1 MFCGTMFTECLCD
14 VLGAEPLLGPPSNLH
29 HAAPGK
35 NKISLSP
42 WLSPLRAL
50 LVVIELKHLSTTF
63 LQTQCRR
70 IVVTE
75 GDTFSGGFAV
85 FAWECINHCFGEA
98 VKGCEFD
105 SRCQIFWQ
113 MDFSWEEGVL
123 SFFPQLWASKDKKA
137 LLHVSRQRRC
147 S

>member
-35 NKISLSP
+35 NKLSLSP
-42 WLSPLRAL
+42 WLSPLRSL

-75 GDTFSGGFAV
+75 GDTFSGGFI
-85 FAWECINHCFGEA
+85 WECINHCFGEA
-98 VKGCEFD
+98 LEGCEFD

-123 SFFPQLWASKDKKA
+123 SSLKYEPAKIRKHCYMHHASEDA
-137 LLHVSRQRRC
+137 HR
-147 S
+147 